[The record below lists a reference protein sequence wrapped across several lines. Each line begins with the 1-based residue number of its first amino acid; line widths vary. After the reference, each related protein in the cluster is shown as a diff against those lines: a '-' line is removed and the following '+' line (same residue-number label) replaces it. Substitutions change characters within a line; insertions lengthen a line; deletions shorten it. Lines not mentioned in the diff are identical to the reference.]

1 MVRTSYERAV
11 GRQVSSSWP
20 FCGLGAYLITSIFY
34 VFPSGE
40 PQPADYLLVL
50 VVATTVLGTWHRLPE
65 DPMLHLVAWLF
76 AGWIVLVNATWFLIT
91 GDFVFLKKT
100 SFYLYNIVVLVFVI
114 TAGYHDLAKLK
125 KVVWWSC
132 VLALVAQ
139 LGWLELF
146 PAAARRATGT
156 FNNPNQLGYW
166 ALLLMACLAVVKDR
180 EKLGPAD
187 LLALAAGFYV
197 TALSLSK
204 AASISAMVLLLFAG
218 IACGLRRSAGVLLG
232 IALILLLSFE
242 IATGSAIDRIASLDP
257 VAALVQRL
265 QNIGEQRDDSLLE
278 RGYLRLIENAEYL
291 AFGAGEGSFDRLN
304 EEGSNK
310 EFHSTLGN
318 LLMSYGVPGV
328 ALFAALLVVV
338 FATTPKRV
346 VYLIPIM
353 LYGLTHMGLRD
364 SLFWVFLGLVY
375 AQGRYDRHLAADP
388 ARDSRA
394 NLFTTRASDP
404 PEGIASRLL
413 ADRPQR
419 EPQPSRQITRNE

>member
-1 MVRTSYERAV
+1 MLTSHERVV
-11 GRQVSSSWP
+11 GRRMSPAWP
-20 FCGLGAYLITSIFY
+20 FLGLGGYLIASIFY
-34 VFPSGE
+34 VFPSGT

-50 VVATTVLGTWHRLPE
+50 VIATSILGVWGRLPD
-65 DPMLHLVAWLF
+65 DPMLHLMAGLF
-76 AGWIVLVNATWFLIT
+76 VGWIVLVNATWFLIT
-91 GDFVFLKKT
+91 GDFTFLKKT
-100 SFYLYNIVVLVFVI
+100 SFYVYNLVVLIFVI
-114 TAGYHDLAKLK
+114 AAGFHDWARLK

-132 VLALVAQ
+132 VIALLAQ
-139 LGWLELF
+139 MGWLELF

-180 EKLGPAD
+180 EGLGPAD
-187 LLALAAGFYV
+187 LLALGAGFYV

-232 IALILLLSFE
+232 IALALVLSFQ

-257 VAALVQRL
+257 VDALVKRL
-265 QNIGEQRDDSLLE
+265 QDIGQQRDDSVLA
-278 RGYLRLIENAEYL
+278 RGYPRLIENPEYL

-328 ALFAALLVVV
+328 ALFATLLVVMC
-338 FATTPKRV
+338 AAAPKSV
-346 VYLIPIM
+346 LYLIPIM
-353 LYGLTHMGLRD
+353 LYGLTHMGLRF

-375 AQGRYDRHLAADP
+375 AQGRYARPVAADP
-388 ARDSRA
+388 ARACRA
-394 NLFTTRASDP
+394 DPFATRAPDP
-404 PEGIASRLL
+404 PQATASLPS
-413 ADRPQR
+413 ADRP
-419 EPQPSRQITRNE
+419 